1 MKRRSQAAPTVVPVL
16 TEIIEL
22 GDMEEPVPNPP
33 MLDAALAPTEPG
45 QERQHPLPVREFDDE
60 AIARGVMEDLQRQI
74 DLMIEHRVGAAL
86 EPILRRLTENVAAE
100 ARTAL
105 ALSLKDTLRM
115 AVKQELERV
124 RRKAQDP
131 GEV

>member
-1 MKRRSQAAPTVVPVL
+1 LKRRSEAAPTVVPVL
-16 TEIIEL
+16 TEVIDLDAI
-22 GDMEEPVPNPP
+22 EEPVPNAP

-45 QERQHPLPVREFDDE
+45 KERQHPLPAREFDDE

-105 ALSLKDTLRM
+105 ALSLKDTLRL
-115 AVKQELERV
+115 AVKQELDRV
-124 RRKAQDP
+124 RRKAQGP